1 MALIS
6 NEPELEWTKQLVIG
20 SIPSMKLNANGKKDT
35 DGKDMKGW
43 TKLKKTKIVKGHE
56 VFFVLTGEKSNVVV
70 VDFDTAKDYH
80 DLTNTHYNR
89 QVLKRE
95 PIFDAELYPTVKT
108 KKGFHVYFQYTDKLI
123 QPDKTKLNVDIQGNK
138 KRVYYAGTKYKIT
151 DNEYFTYE
159 WEVKETLKPIPE
171 SLLNYING
179 LSKSKTPAKKTKPS
193 TDQSNNDVDLL
204 KSLLELI
211 DVKYINERESWI
223 KIVFGMKNSNI
234 DEQYA
239 KNWSL
244 KTTTCELTD
253 DDWEKTWNSGDNRFD
268 GCTAGTIH
276 YYAKLSN
283 ESKYLDVCKNVEKNV
298 YEKIIKTILNKDK
311 VLEPHIAQ
319 LFDVLF
325 PNHVVYVKSID
336 SIYVWS
342 NDRWRKDDIKRGNIG
357 RHLISKKL
365 EPYFTNKIKSI
376 WASVNPEE
384 GLSKEDNLL
393 ITKIGDIICCIQT
406 TSWMS
411 NIWREITCI
420 CIDKKHTIEFDTNPN
435 ILAFDN
441 GKFDLTTGEFSKIVF
456 DDFITM
462 TTGYDYIEPS
472 PDKCNKIIELF
483 NKIFPN
489 PEIRK
494 CYWSILF
501 NCLIGGQ
508 KDQFVIANGC
518 GGNGKGLLNTLMLI
532 LLGDYAYVAPVQL
545 LTKDIKNGAN
555 PEVANLHLK
564 RMVLMKEP
572 NKKDK
577 LLLGNIKQLTGND
590 SINARGLYSGF
601 TKCYLYGTIILETND
616 RLQFDGKAGE
626 AEIRRFLDILFESKF
641 TDNEEELND
650 PTLSNIFK
658 KVEEYTTKVFRESHR
673 CALFKMI
680 MENANRKIY
689 IPDCV
694 KERTLLY
701 IEEQD
706 TFNQWVKETFVLTND
721 PSDIISAK
729 DMFALYK
736 ESDLYVN
743 TDKVNRPLQNKFTND
758 YIKTDRS
765 LKNKFKE
772 NHQPYIDGKQKKFR
786 SVVVGIKRIE
796 DDIEDDDDVEEDV
809 LFE

>member
-1 MALIS
+1 MAFLS

-35 DGKDMKGW
+35 EGKDMKGW
-43 TKLKKTKIVKGHE
+43 TKLEKSKIIKGHE
-56 VFFVLTGEKSNVVV
+56 VFFVLTGLKSNVIV

-89 QVLKRE
+89 EVLKRE
-95 PIFDAELYPTVKT
+95 PLFDAELYPTIKT
-108 KKGFHVYFQYTDKLI
+108 KKGYHVYFQYTDKLI
-123 QPDKTKLNVDIQGNK
+123 QPDKTKLNVDIQGNR
-138 KRVYYAGTKYKIT
+138 KRVYFAGTKYQVSS
-151 DNEYFTYE
+151 EESFTYE
-159 WEVKETLKPIPE
+159 WEVKETLKPIPD
-171 SLLNYING
+171 SLLNHIND
-179 LSKSKTPAKKTKPS
+179 LSKKKQSTKTK
-193 TDQSNNDVDLL
+193 TQNDATPNIEQL
-204 KSLLELI
+204 KSLLDII
-211 DVKYINERESWI
+211 DIQYINDRESWL
-223 KIVFGMKNSNI
+223 KIVFAMKKMNI
-234 DEQYA
+234 DEDFA
-239 KNWSL
+239 KTWSL

-253 DDWEKTWNSGDNRFD
+253 DDWDRTWKSADD
-268 GCTAGTIH
+268 DITTGCTAGTIH

-283 ESKYLDVCKNVEKNV
+283 ESKYVDICKSGENPI
-298 YEKIIKTILNKDK
+298 YDKIIKTILNKDK
-311 VLEPHIAQ
+311 ILEPHIAQ
-319 LFDVLF
+319 LFDALF
-325 PNHVVYVKSID
+325 PNHVVYVQSTR

-342 NDRWRKDDIKRGNIG
+342 NDRWSQDDITRGNIG
-357 RHLISKKL
+357 RHLIANKL

-384 GLSKEDNLL
+384 GLSKEENLN
-393 ITKIGDIICCIQT
+393 ITKLGDIICCIQT

-411 NIWREITCI
+411 NIWRELTCI
-420 CIDKKHTIEFDTNPN
+420 CIDKKHNIEFDTNPN

-441 GKFDLTTGEFSKIVF
+441 GKFDLTTGKFSKIVF

-472 PDKCNKIIELF
+472 QDKCNTIEELF

-489 PEIRK
+489 PEIRR

-532 LLGDYAYVAPVQL
+532 MLGAYAYVAPVQL

-590 SINARGLYSGF
+590 SINARGLYSGL
-601 TKCYLYGTIILETND
+601 TKCLLYGTIILETND
-616 RLQFDGKAGE
+616 RLQFDAKAGE

-658 KVEEYTTKVFRESHR
+658 KVEEYTTKDFRESHR

-706 TFNQWVKETFVLTND
+706 TFNQWVKETYVLTND
-721 PSDIISAK
+721 SSDIISAK

-772 NHQPYIDGKQKKFR
+772 VYKPVIDGKQKKFR
-786 SVVVGIKRIE
+786 SVILGIKLVE
-796 DDIEDDDDVEEDV
+796 FCDDDDDVEIDV
-809 LFE
+809 